1 MAEPLDASGAEVP
14 LDLVVLRTRG
24 LEGTA
29 ERVRPQSGRST
40 RSAADPSG
48 DDLGPSFDAIDVDVQ
63 HEIRLSRVTR
73 TVGVER
79 APRTAAGDP
88 AIELDV
94 PDAAR
99 GFGQM
104 VLAVDGAGIATWHF
118 APPPPA
124 DAPVRRGTRMRTY
137 RVRMPSPAPSDG
149 RPVTRGLLG
158 TAAHA
163 VIRVIAFPLV
173 EGLLGRAG
181 ERFVGAWEERHR
193 PHRLRTFGPGDYRD
207 PHGRALDADD
217 WRRLGEG
224 RALLFLH
231 GTFSR
236 AHAGFGD
243 LPPEAMAQ
251 LDARYRR
258 RLLAFDHPTLSRS
271 PEENVASLLA
281 ALPGDVDLKLD
292 VVAHSRGGLV
302 ARTLAERQDAA
313 RLGGRALTV
322 ERIVLAGTP
331 NAGTALAD
339 AAHLGNLVDTYTALL
354 GFVPDVGVTDVLETI
369 VAVAKTIAVGV
380 AQGLDGLG
388 AMQPGGPFLRALNAA
403 GAGTGTTRY
412 FALASD
418 YEPPG
423 RAFRDWVLDHLAD
436 ALFAKA
442 GNDLVVPTEGVYSAN
457 GSPRFPIADRH
468 VFSDGDGVAHTG
480 YFAAEP
486 TARKLL
492 EWLD

>member
-1 MAEPLDASGAEVP
+1 MAEELQATGAEVW
-14 LDLVVLRTRG
+14 LSERIVLRTRG

-29 ERVRPQSGRST
+29 ERVAR
-40 RSAADPSG
+40 RSARQTRTTRGGG
-48 DDLGPSFDAIDVDVQ
+48 DGLGPAFAELDVEVL
-63 HEIRLSRVTR
+63 HEIHLDRVTR
-73 TVGVER
+73 TVGVAQ
-79 APRTAAGDP
+79 APSTEQGDP

-94 PDAAR
+94 PDAAK

-118 APPPPA
+118 APEPPA
-124 DAPVRRGTRMRTY
+124 DAPVRRGSRMRTY

-173 EGLLGRAG
+173 EGLLKRGG
-181 ERFVGAWEERHR
+181 KHFVGAWEEQHR
-193 PHRLRTFGPGDYRD
+193 PYRLRTFGPDDYRD
-207 PHGRALDADD
+207 PHGRELVAED

-231 GTFSR
+231 GIFSR

-243 LPPEAMAQ
+243 LPSNAMAQ
-251 LDARYRR
+251 LDARYGQ
-258 RLLAFDHPTLSRS
+258 RLLAFDHPTLSQS
-271 PEENVASLLA
+271 PQQNVAWLLA
-281 ALPGDVDLKLD
+281 ALPADADLQLD

-302 ARTLAERQDAA
+302 ARTLAEQQAPSS
-313 RLGGRALTV
+313 LGGLSV
-322 ERIVLAGTP
+322 ERVVLAGTP

-339 AAHLGNLVDTYTALL
+339 AAHLGTLVDTYTALL

-388 AMQPGGPFLRALNAA
+388 AMQPGGTFLRALNATGA
-403 GAGTGTTRY
+403 GAGTARY
-412 FALASD
+412 FALSSD

-423 RAFRDWVLDHLAD
+423 RAFREWALDHLAD

-468 VFSDGDGVAHTG
+468 VFAHADGVAHTS
-480 YFAAEP
+480 YFASEE

-492 EWLD
+492 EWLA